1 MRDLKYILKQSYD
14 SSRALIIGINE
25 YQNASPL
32 SYAVNDAQ
40 EIKDILIEE
49 LGFDSENVIYL
60 TNGDAT
66 KSEILKSFLSFTSED
81 VKVDDRLLV
90 FFAGHGHTRTG
101 FRGEV
106 GYLVPYDA
114 DMNDYSS
121 FIRWDELTR
130 NAELIRAKHIL
141 FVMDACYGGLA
152 VNRDLQPGSS
162 RFLKDMYQRFSRQV
176 ITAGKADEVVSDS
189 GGPIPN
195 HSVFTSHLIE
205 GIRGK
210 AANEHGVITASGLMA
225 YVYTKVA
232 NDLNSEQTPHYGQF
246 DGDGD
251 FIIFAPNINE
261 LSEEQKKDID
271 ELISVPYAEAARN
284 TSTLEDKV
292 IYIKELLSSQ
302 KSVIKLHDFVIDE
315 VRKFLSVTSE
325 DNFAVSGSFSDEEL
339 LERISSYERY
349 TKDLGAMIAVVAY
362 WSSESD
368 LNVLS
373 KIVSR
378 ACDRLAETRGGLTVW
393 LNLRWYPL
401 LLLMYQAGIAAVES
415 KNYNS
420 LATILY
426 TKVGHSDYGN
436 NDPYFA
442 QKLSNGIL
450 ELTRANIFKLI
461 PGHERHYTPASEY
474 LFKHVQPVLDDLF
487 FLGKGYETA
496 FDEFE
501 VLYALAVADLR
512 IQADR
517 GLWGPIGRFGWKYS
531 SREENSPFVRIVAE
545 AANLRDQWPP
555 IQAGMFGGNYE
566 RFESVASDFKEKLSK
581 LNWF

>member
-1 MRDLKYILKQSYD
+1 
-14 SSRALIIGINE
+14 
-25 YQNASPL
+25 
-32 SYAVNDAQ
+32 
-40 EIKDILIEE
+40 
-49 LGFDSENVIYL
+49 
-60 TNGDAT
+60 
-66 KSEILKSFLSFTSED
+66 
-81 VKVDDRLLV
+81 
-90 FFAGHGHTRTG
+90 
-101 FRGEV
+101 
-106 GYLVPYDA
+106 
-114 DMNDYSS
+114 
-121 FIRWDELTR
+121 
-130 NAELIRAKHIL
+130 
-141 FVMDACYGGLA
+141 

-195 HSVFTSHLIE
+195 HSVFTGHFIE

-232 NDLNSEQTPHYGQF
+232 DDLNSEQTPHYGQF

-251 FIIFAPNINE
+251 FIITAPNINE

-271 ELISVPYAEAARN
+271 ELISVPYAETARN
-284 TSTLEDKV
+284 TNTLEDKV
-292 IYIKELLSSQ
+292 LYIKELLSSH
-302 KSVIKLHDFVIDE
+302 KSEIKLHDFVIDE
-315 VRKFLSVTSE
+315 VRKFLTVTSE
-325 DNFAVSGSFSDEEL
+325 DNFAVRGSFSDEEL

-373 KIVSR
+373 KIISR
-378 ACDRLAETRGGLTVW
+378 ACDRLNEAQGGLTVW

-415 KNYNS
+415 KNYKS

-426 TKVGHSDYGN
+426 TEIRHSDYSDN
-436 NDPYFA
+436 NPYFA

-450 ELTRANIFKLI
+450 ELTRADTFKRI
-461 PGHERHYTPASEY
+461 PGHERHYTPSSEY
-474 LFKHVQPVLDDLF
+474 LFKQVQPVLDDLF

-501 VLYALAVADLR
+501 VLYALAVADLC

-531 SREENSPFVRIVAE
+531 SSEENSPFVRIVAE
-545 AANLRDQWPP
+545 AANLRDKWPP
-555 IQAGMFGGNYE
+555 LEAGMFGGSYE
-566 RFESVASDFKEKLSK
+566 RFESVASDFQEKLSR